1 MFLSGIKAMGYQM
14 INLDAHS
21 ASRPEPTGQSSKD
34 DRINVQLHVHVS
46 DLFIGYS
53 TKAWALM
60 IP

>member
-1 MFLSGIKAMGYQM
+1 MFLSDIKAMGYQM

-34 DRINVQLHVHVS
+34 DRINVQLHVS

-53 TKAWALM
+53 TRAWALM